1 MLVVGL
7 TGSIGMG
14 KSTAA
19 AMLRRMGVP
28 LFDADRVVHRLLAP
42 GGAAVARVEAAFPGT
57 RDEDGGI
64 DRKRLGGRVFGDRE
78 ALARLEGILHPMVA
92 EAEKRFLAQARARR
106 EPLAVLDIPLLYE
119 SRGAARCDY
128 VIVVSAPAMLQR
140 QRVLRR
146 PGMTEDRFAA
156 ILKQQMPDAEKRRRA
171 DFVVPT
177 GLDRGL
183 SLRRLRDIVAT
194 LRQQK
199 RPLRKRVGKTLR
211 RRGGGRMMRE
221 IVLDTETTGLDP
233 TVGHRIIEIA
243 CVELLHHVPTGRD
256 FHRYVNPG
264 RDIPDDAHAVHGLTE
279 EFLAAHP
286 PFEAIVDEFLAFI
299 GSDPLVIH
307 NAEFDLGVLER

>member
-1 MLVVGL
+1 MRMVG
-7 TGSIGMG
+7 
-14 KSTAA
+14 STVS
-19 AMLRRMGVP
+19 G
-28 LFDADRVVHRLLAP
+28 LA
-42 GGAAVARVEAAFPGT
+42 E
-57 RDEDGGI
+57 
-64 DRKRLGGRVFGDRE
+64 RVFGDRK

-119 SRGAARCDY
+119 TRGCGSLRLCDRCVRPDDAT
-128 VIVVSAPAMLQR
+128 APAR
-140 QRVLRR
+140 ATSTRN
-146 PGMTEDRFAA
+146 DRGPICRDPETADAGCRKTAA
-156 ILKQQMPDAEKRRRA
+156 GGLCRA
-171 DFVVPT
+171 DRARPRPQSASIA
-177 GLDRGL
+177 G
-183 SLRRLRDIVAT
+183 IVAT

-199 RPLRKRVGKTLR
+199 RPLRNRVGKTLR
-211 RRGGGRMMRE
+211 RRGGRMMRE

-307 NAEFDLGVLER
+307 NAEFDLAFLNAELASDRPADADADTRRYAGHGAPALSRRPSQPRCTVPAV